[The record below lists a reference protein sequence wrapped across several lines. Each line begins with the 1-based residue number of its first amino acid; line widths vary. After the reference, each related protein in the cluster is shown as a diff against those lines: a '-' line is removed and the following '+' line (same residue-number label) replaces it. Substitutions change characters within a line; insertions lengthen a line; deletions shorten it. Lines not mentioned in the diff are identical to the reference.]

1 MLACKLLLNID
12 LHVPPFDLFMCCF
25 FSFCF
30 RLSAAAREA
39 ASQLYALTQLINQVK
54 KPLSKTGFEQLT
66 ILLYTSLASCLLL
79 LPLCVCVCNFVV
91 ILFPIQTVGD
101 AISDLLTVEVI
112 LMYKG
117 VGTQL

>member
-1 MLACKLLLNID
+1 MRGKKEQGRRERD
-12 LHVPPFDLFMCCF
+12 LHVTCLCVVFVF
-25 FSFCF
+25 FFLLQAISSC
-30 RLSAAAREA
+30 SGGSQPAVCTHTAYKPSKEA
-39 ASQLYALTQLINQVK
+39 IVK
-54 KPLSKTGFEQLT
+54 DWFQKWPT
-66 ILLYTSLASCLLL
+66 ILLYTSHTCSLF
-79 LPLCVCVCNFVV
+79 CVCVCNFVV

>member
-1 MLACKLLLNID
+1 MNHHLTCLC
-12 LHVPPFDLFMCCF
+12 VF

-30 RLSAAAREA
+30 RLSAAAQEA

-54 KPLSKTGFEQLT
+54 KPLSKTGFERST
-66 ILLYTSLASCLLL
+66 ILLYTSPASCLLL
-79 LPLCVCVCNFVV
+79 LPLCVCVCVCVCNFVV